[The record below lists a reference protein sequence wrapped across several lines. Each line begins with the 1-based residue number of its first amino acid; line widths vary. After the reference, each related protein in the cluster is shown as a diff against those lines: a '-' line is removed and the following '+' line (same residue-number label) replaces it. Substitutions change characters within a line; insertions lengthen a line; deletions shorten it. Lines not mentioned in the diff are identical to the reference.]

1 MRVIDVD
8 ADEDRSCDRGAD
20 ACGLGEAGRRDR
32 HGEVLS
38 LLGWSPDG
46 CPTVSRMLGTGV
58 ALAHH
63 HMM

>member
-20 ACGLGEAGRRDR
+20 ACGLGEAVAVIVMARFP
-32 HGEVLS
+32 S
-38 LLGWSPDG
+38 LLGWPPDG